1 MSSLASAT
9 TSANARFPRAEPAGR
24 RRILAVVV
32 TYNRCELLARCVR
45 ALRGQTRPPEEIVV
59 VNNGSTDDT
68 EAMLREQGVR
78 LITQENVGSAGGWH
92 RGIRCALE
100 EGFDAVWLMDDDGYP
115 EESALQQLDAA
126 LTPGTACVSCAVVCE
141 DNHERLVFPL
151 PRLNARGLP
160 LLFAARRKCATL
172 GEAAAE
178 SGGALYPFA
187 HFFNGA
193 LIAAPAL
200 RAIGNV
206 DREFF
211 IFGEELDY
219 LYRLRHGGA
228 VHTLLTARQIHPDV
242 AGRPLTD
249 MKIYYYIKNT
259 LILNRR
265 YFDWVPLR
273 NLLTIAA
280 ALMRTGRRN
289 GWGEAW
295 AYVGGRKRALLRRA
309 ISHGLA
315 GRLGKEFCE

>member
-1 MSSLASAT
+1 
-9 TSANARFPRAEPAGR
+9 
-24 RRILAVVV
+24 
-32 TYNRCELLARCVR
+32 
-45 ALRGQTRPPEEIVV
+45 
-59 VNNGSTDDT
+59 
-68 EAMLREQGVR
+68 
-78 LITQENVGSAGGWH
+78 
-92 RGIRCALE
+92 
-100 EGFDAVWLMDDDGYP
+100 
-115 EESALQQLDAA
+115 
-126 LTPGTACVSCAVVCE
+126 VVCE
-141 DNHERLVFPL
+141 NDHERLVFPL
-151 PRLNARGLP
+151 PRLNAHGLP
-160 LLFAARRKCATL
+160 VLFSSRRKWETV
-172 GEAAAE
+172 EAAATTAQ
-178 SGGALYPFA
+178 GGLYPFA